1 MTMENII
8 NLKKMLKLYNSDFI
22 QSEKC
27 NKDYLF
33 GILYGNRLA
42 EPIINFYKYKLNQY
56 KPKKKNKTL
65 KRY

>member
-1 MTMENII
+1 
-8 NLKKMLKLYNSDFI
+8 MLKLYNSDFI